1 MLPLQLAW
9 KFLNEGRVQT
19 LLILAGVTVGV
30 AAYVFITATM
40 QGVQANLLDKTL
52 GSQAHLS
59 VIDDP
64 PPLTP
69 IYRPEDDRRVLRQ
82 VVPREPR
89 QDPFDQWQRALTRV
103 ESTPG
108 IVAACPILEGSAL
121 ALRGGAQQ
129 GVLLVGADPDRLA
142 RIIDLPG
149 NLVDGVYRPGA
160 EQAVI
165 GRGLADDLGL
175 DVGSNVRISTEV
187 TDARLRVVGIFS
199 LGSDALDGRWVV
211 TSLRGAQN
219 LLGRPG
225 DVTSIDATVD
235 DVFAADTIAKRVRA
249 RTDLEVE
256 TWIDRNAS
264 LLTALSAQ
272 DQSTLLIRVF
282 TLLAVAMGIAS
293 VLAVTVVQRRS
304 QIGILRAMGVRRR
317 VVLAV
322 FLWQGALLGAGGA
335 LVGTGI
341 GALFGSL
348 LGRVVP
354 FEIVVSAPTA
364 ATAAGISIATGLLAA
379 LWPALTA
386 ARLDPA
392 TAIRGDG

>member
-235 DVFAADTIAKRVRA
+235 DVFAADTIAKRKY
-249 RTDLEVE
+249 
-256 TWIDRNAS
+256 
-264 LLTALSAQ
+264 
-272 DQSTLLIRVF
+272 STVYSFIF
-282 TLLAVAMGIAS
+282 YI
-293 VLAVTVVQRRS
+293 S
-304 QIGILRAMGVRRR
+304 QN
-317 VVLAV
+317 
-322 FLWQGALLGAGGA
+322 
-335 LVGTGI
+335 
-341 GALFGSL
+341 
-348 LGRVVP
+348 
-354 FEIVVSAPTA
+354 
-364 ATAAGISIATGLLAA
+364 
-379 LWPALTA
+379 
-386 ARLDPA
+386 LDS
-392 TAIRGDG
+392 